1 MSIPE
6 VFFRETIDINRY
18 SNAVSVDLVR
28 TYNDVILLAARKL
41 NAINIRQAK
50 AGEGVVIAPQTKKR
64 LRAIIAQSKSSLDKW
79 SRASSKKM
87 IKEIEGLAKVQA
99 GFIENELK
107 KAVKSGNIPI
117 NSVAISPKYAESFV
131 TTDPTKV
138 NIFTSKQ
145 FTEDDF
151 KKFGSGKFEL
161 TARQGAMQTL
171 PNGETVEKAFRGIA
185 TRQQEGLART
195 IRQGVFSGE
204 STQQIA
210 SRMIGRLEFGQK
222 GSVKQIAQAGGELT
236 KLANHQIQ
244 TIVRTSVNQVQ
255 NQASQ
260 AVYAAN
266 SKVAP
271 KYEYVATLDSR
282 TSPIC
287 KRLDGR
293 KFEYNKGP
301 TPPQHFNCRS
311 TTVPVVDYAGLKKQK
326 GFEDLTPPPK
336 GKVVT
341 RPTGEGTG
349 RVPQD
354 TQYGDWLLG
363 QDKKLKVK
371 TLGNEQ
377 KVRYFERLAK
387 KEGSGQ
393 KAIRKMV
400 REDGSER
407 SLKDLERLYG
417 KPSDITIKIPKP
429 KPVTKPTITITNQ
442 ARLEELAKAAR
453 AAERKAKAELKA
465 IKARDPLQPNIA
477 QLQGINKNNKI
488 QPKDVNDA
496 FNMMDD
502 MEGLAGANA
511 KKLRQFT
518 EQRECFCSWTSGAE
532 IKGRTY
538 DIVNEKTKY
547 LKENAQFRKSLQMA
561 KDRGIKN
568 VKDNAPA
575 FDPITRELNRNNI
588 ERTKVGLSHITE
600 ILDDGLGS
608 SSAWGHGKFRVYATT
623 GRTDAYGFTF
633 QGANHICMKS
643 KPYYRKLKDL
653 KKIKEKVK
661 ESVELAAKGTPQRTA
676 DQGLYRLGYTK
687 AELKK
692 SFLDRKSTVLAE
704 DAWLTTYVH
713 EMGHQIHYVAGRP
726 AMAGTQWIPSR
737 YGGSNYMEQFAETF
751 VQYIFDPVSLKKVS
765 PDAYKWVDDTVA
777 AALKAP
783 I

>member
-6 VFFRETIDINRY
+6 VFFRETIDLNRY
-18 SNAVSVDLVR
+18 SNAVSKDFVQ
-28 TYNDVILLAARKL
+28 TYNDVILTAAKKL
-41 NAINIRQAK
+41 KQIDIRQAE
-50 AGEGVVIAPQTKKR
+50 AGAGVVISPQTRKR
-64 LRAIIAQSKSSLDKW
+64 LRAIIQQSKISLDMW
-79 SRASSKKM
+79 RRETSKKM
-87 IKEIEGLAKVQA
+87 INEIEGLAKVQS

-107 KAVKSGNIPI
+107 KVVKSGSVPI
-117 NSVAISPKYAESFV
+117 NSVAISEKYAKSFV
-131 TTDPTKV
+131 TTDPTRT
-138 NIFTSKQ
+138 NIFTSKE

-151 KKFGSGKFEL
+151 AKFGSGKFEL

-171 PNGETVEKAFRGIA
+171 PNGQTVEKAFRGIA
-185 TRQQEGLART
+185 ENQKDALTRH

-210 SRMIGRLEFGQK
+210 RRMIGRLDFSQK
-222 GSVKQIAQAGGELT
+222 GSVRQIAQAGGELT

-293 KFEYNKGP
+293 KFAYNKGP

-417 KPSDITIKIPKP
+417 KPSAIKPKAKPRPKP
-429 KPVTKPTITITNQ
+429 KPVDEIRSSQVISTPSLDEYLKTNKIAKSSQEFVDDSIDSIEALGGKVAVNTKKMKQYLKKSGTINNVNMMGDRWNYDEAFERIVVKN
-442 ARLEELAKAAR
+442 
-453 AAERKAKAELKA
+453 RKAFDLANKTTEKTYKLYDAAYVSKS
-465 IKARDPLQPNIA
+465 R
-477 QLQGINKNNKI
+477 QGIGYTI
-488 QPKDVNDA
+488 SAFDQPVK
-496 FNMMDD
+496 
-502 MEGLAGANA
+502 
-511 KKLRQFT
+511 
-518 EQRECFCSWTSGAE
+518 SGAFFRNE
-532 IKGRTY
+532 FKFVFTPAGRG
-538 DIVNEKTKY
+538 N
-547 LKENAQFRKSLQMA
+547 
-561 KDRGIKN
+561 
-568 VKDNAPA
+568 
-575 FDPITRELNRNNI
+575 
-588 ERTKVGLSHITE
+588 
-600 ILDDGLGS
+600 
-608 SSAWGHGKFRVYATT
+608 
-623 GRTDAYGFTF
+623 
-633 QGANHICMKS
+633 
-643 KPYYRKLKDL
+643 
-653 KKIKEKVK
+653 
-661 ESVELAAKGTPQRTA
+661 
-676 DQGLYRLGYTK
+676 LGYTSK
-687 AELKK
+687 YCSVVNTSVTASKGALKVTKTAAKDMKKTAERVLENSFNRNLKQRGLPFK
-692 SFLDRKSTVLAE
+692 GDPKRV
-704 DAWLTTYVH
+704 AWTTGNEVDGKFDWINTMIH
-713 EMGHQIHYVAGRP
+713 EIGHQIHFKGN
-726 AMAGTQWIPSR
+726 
-737 YGGSNYMEQFAETF
+737 GGAALGQKFKKMGGINFVTEYSQKNPQELFAESF
-751 VQYIFDPVSLKKVS
+751 VQYILNPEGMEKYAPRL
-765 PDAYKWVDDTVA
+765 YNWVEETVDN
-777 AALKAP
+777 ALKVL
-783 I
+783 

>member
-1 MSIPE
+1 MSTPE
-6 VFFRETIDINRY
+6 VFFRETIDLNRY
-18 SNAVSVDLVR
+18 SNAVSADFVR

-79 SRASSKKM
+79 SKTSTKKM

-99 GFIENELK
+99 GFIEGELK

-117 NSVAISPKYAESFV
+117 NSVAISSKYAESFV

-222 GSVKQIAQAGGELT
+222 GSVRQIAQAGGELT

-271 KYEYVATLDSR
+271 KYEYVATLDSK

-442 ARLEELAKAAR
+442 DKLEEIAKAAR

-518 EQRECFCSWTSGAE
+518 EQREIFCSWTSGAE
-532 IKGRTY
+532 TKGRAY
-538 DIVNEKTKY
+538 AKINEKTKY
-547 LKENAQFRKSLQMA
+547 LKENQQLRRSLQLA
-561 KDRGIKN
+561 KDRGVKN
-568 VKDNAPA
+568 LKEGPS
-575 FDPITRELNRNNI
+575 FDPVSGREIYNNI
-588 ERTKVGLSHITE
+588 ERTKTGLNYITE

-608 SSAWGHGKFRVYATT
+608 SSNWGHSTFTRFVTT
-623 GRTDAYGFTF
+623 GKSDAFGFTF
-633 QGANHICMKS
+633 QGANHINIKS
-643 KPYYRKLKDL
+643 KPYYKKLKDL
-653 KKIKEKVK
+653 KKIRQKVG
-661 ESVELAAKGTPQRTA
+661 ESVEKAAKGTPQRTA
-676 DQGLYRLGYTK
+676 DQGLYRLSYTK
-687 AELKK
+687 AEMKK
-692 SFLDRKSTVLAE
+692 SFLDRRSTVVAD

-713 EMGHQIHYVAGRP
+713 EMGHQIHYAAGRP
-726 AMAGTQWIPSR
+726 VMTGTQWIPSS
-737 YGGSNYMEQFAETF
+737 YGGSNFMEQFAETF
-751 VQYIFDPVSLKKVS
+751 VQYVFDPVSLKKVS
-765 PDAYKWVDDTVA
+765 PDAYKWVDDAVA
-777 AALKAP
+777 AALEAP
-783 I
+783 V

>member
-6 VFFRETIDINRY
+6 VFFRETIDLNRY
-18 SNAVSVDLVR
+18 SNAVSADFVR

-79 SRASSKKM
+79 SRTSTRKM

-99 GFIENELK
+99 GFIEGELK

-117 NSVAISPKYAESFV
+117 NSVAISSKYAESFV

-210 SRMIGRLEFGQK
+210 SRMIGRLEFGQR
-222 GSVKQIAQAGGELT
+222 GSVRQIAQAGGELT

-363 QDKKLKVK
+363 QDKRLKVK

-442 ARLEELAKAAR
+442 DKLEETLKAAR

-465 IKARDPLQPNIA
+465 IKARDPLQPTIA
-477 QLQGINKNNKI
+477 QLQGVSPTGKVKAA
-488 QPKDVNDA
+488 DVNKA
-496 FNMMDD
+496 FDLMDE
-502 MEGLAGANA
+502 MEGLAGENA
-511 KKLRQFT
+511 RKLRQFV
-518 EQRECFCSWTSGAE
+518 EKKQVFCNWSNAREGNIRAGRQKYDYFLNNPQFKKSIQRSLKNSNVIGFTDTYRGMELALENNNFGFMSFEAKKYFTAGGKGRKTMNGMT
-532 IKGRTY
+532 IKGSNH
-538 DIVNEKTKY
+538 IV
-547 LKENAQFRKSLQMA
+547 LKAKSKQKAIKSVKQMQN
-561 KDRGIKN
+561 D
-568 VKDNAPA
+568 VKDAVNYAK
-575 FDPITRELNRNNI
+575 NNQNNPNWD
-588 ERTKVGLSHITE
+588 RSNYW
-600 ILDDGLGS
+600 
-608 SSAWGHGKFRVYATT
+608 SAHGK
-623 GRTDAYGFTF
+623 GRFDEGT
-633 QGANHICMKS
+633 S
-643 KPYYRKLKDL
+643 WLK
-653 KKIKEKVK
+653 
-661 ESVELAAKGTPQRTA
+661 
-676 DQGLYRLGYTK
+676 
-687 AELKK
+687 
-692 SFLDRKSTVLAE
+692 
-704 DAWLTTYVH
+704 TYVH
-713 EMGHQIHYVAGRP
+713 EMGHQVHY
-726 AMAGTQWIPSR
+726 TNNLNKLDSYDWIPSA
-737 YGGSNYMEQFAETF
+737 YGTGNYKERFAETF
-751 VQYIFDPVSLKKVS
+751 VQYIFSPVELKKAS
-765 PDAYKWVDDTVA
+765 PSAYKWIEETLDASLQVVE
-777 AALKAP
+777 KWN
-783 I
+783 

>member
-6 VFFRETIDINRY
+6 VFFRETIDLNRY
-18 SNAVSVDLVR
+18 SNAVSADFVR

-41 NAINIRQAK
+41 NAINIKQAK

-79 SRASSKKM
+79 SKTSTKKM

-99 GFIENELK
+99 GFIEGELK

-117 NSVAISPKYAESFV
+117 NSVAVSSKYAESFV

-222 GSVKQIAQAGGELT
+222 GSVRQIAQAGGEMT

-311 TTVPVVDYAGLKKQK
+311 TTVPVVDYAGLKKRK

-417 KPSDITIKIPKP
+417 KPSAIKAKAKPKP
-429 KPVTKPTITITNQ
+429 KPAPTPQVTPTPTGTSSP
-442 ARLEELAKAAR
+442 AFGTDTLEKYLA
-453 AAERKAKAELKA
+453 
-465 IKARDPLQPNIA
+465 DNNIA
-477 QLQGINKNNKI
+477 KSTQQFVDESIDSLESVG
-488 QPKDVNDA
+488 
-496 FNMMDD
+496 
-502 MEGLAGANA
+502 GLTGKHT
-511 KKLRQFT
+511 KKLRKFLQKSKTINNFNYQGDTYNFNATYQKFAVQNKKAFDDANNTTIRFMDKFNTPFT
-518 EQRECFCSWTSGAE
+518 R
-532 IKGRTY
+532 
-538 DIVNEKTKY
+538 KTKGY
-547 LKENAQFRKSLQMA
+547 VNTVTTNFKK
-561 KDRGIKN
+561 KN
-568 VKDNAPA
+568 VKDLQFKDDIKFMFAPA
-575 FDPITRELNRNNI
+575 GRTCSGYTSNYCTIVNTEVRKGSAKITKSSALKMKNQAKETLRTNKAYSDYWTERDYTKPSPASEIFSNTSANDVSERWFSTMIHEIGHQVHYKGSGAVALGNKFKKMGGMSYVTGYSRKNPREL
-588 ERTKVGLSHITE
+588 
-600 ILDDGLGS
+600 
-608 SSAWGHGKFRVYATT
+608 
-623 GRTDAYGFTF
+623 
-633 QGANHICMKS
+633 
-643 KPYYRKLKDL
+643 
-653 KKIKEKVK
+653 
-661 ESVELAAKGTPQRTA
+661 
-676 DQGLYRLGYTK
+676 
-687 AELKK
+687 
-692 SFLDRKSTVLAE
+692 
-704 DAWLTTYVH
+704 
-713 EMGHQIHYVAGRP
+713 
-726 AMAGTQWIPSR
+726 
-737 YGGSNYMEQFAETF
+737 FAESF
-751 VQYIFDPVSLKKVS
+751 VQYVLNPEEMQNLRSFQKLSEKVLVNF
-765 PDAYKWVDDTVA
+765 KTT
-777 AALKAP
+777 
-783 I
+783 

>member
-64 LRAIIAQSKSSLDKW
+64 LRAIIAQSKTSLDKW

-99 GFIENELK
+99 GFIEGELK

-117 NSVAISPKYAESFV
+117 NSVAVSSKYAESFV

-222 GSVKQIAQAGGELT
+222 GSVRQIAQAGGELT

-287 KRLDGR
+287 QRLDGQI
-293 KFEYNKGP
+293 FDYNKGP

-311 TTVPVVDYAGLKKQK
+311 TTVPVVDFDGLQKKYPTLEK
-326 GFEDLTPPPK
+326 PPATK
-336 GKVVT
+336 LDT
-341 RPTGEGTG
+341 RPSITG
-349 RVPQD
+349 RVPQG
-354 TQYGDWLLG
+354 TPYGNWLLQ
-363 QDKKLKVK
+363 QDRKLQVK
-371 TLGNEQ
+371 TLGNEG
-377 KVRYFERLAK
+377 KVNFFKKLAK
-387 KEGSGQ
+387 REGSGQ
-393 KAIRKMV
+393 AALRKMI
-400 REDGSER
+400 RTDGSER

-417 KPSDITIKIPKP
+417 KPRDITIRTKTP
-429 KPVTKPTITITNQ
+429 KPVAKPV
-442 ARLEELAKAAR
+442 AFERRLVDSSPEQLRKDGRALMNEVGEFDTAKLKKLNDNFRSAAAKSGSNLKPELADKLQADF
-453 AAERKAKAELKA
+453 EKAKNEYLNYRGQILQKFEKLKNKMLETPLSQSQIDGFVKNTKITTWQA
-465 IKARDPLQPNIA
+465 AQKTQIRGYLSEYIRMFNGNGFIAAPNGVPPITKIGKA
-477 QLQGINKNNKI
+477 
-488 QPKDVNDA
+488 
-496 FNMMDD
+496 
-502 MEGLAGANA
+502 
-511 KKLRQFT
+511 
-518 EQRECFCSWTSGAE
+518 QRASNSYWKGQMSTSGGRNYVSKSTTFHE
-532 IKGRTY
+532 ITHSVEVMNPKLNNYMNEWKFNKGFT
-538 DIVNEKTKY
+538 EKTKIQEVIHKKKA
-547 LKENAQFRKSLQMA
+547 LASSGASDLA
-561 KDRGIKN
+561 KK
-568 VKDNAPA
+568 KP
-575 FDPITRELNRNNI
+575 
-588 ERTKVGLSHITE
+588 
-600 ILDDGLGS
+600 
-608 SSAWGHGKFRVYATT
+608 VY
-623 GRTDAYGFTF
+623 
-633 QGANHICMKS
+633 
-643 KPYYRKLKDL
+643 KLKDITHINYDAREKAFVDKYL
-653 KKIKEKVK
+653 DPYMGKIYEPDNFVK
-661 ESVELAAKGTPQRTA
+661 RFGIDGSPEASEVLTMTVQQFADVENMPRVLADHPDLFELIVGMSRAKG
-676 DQGLYRLGYTK
+676 L
-687 AELKK
+687 
-692 SFLDRKSTVLAE
+692 
-704 DAWLTTYVH
+704 
-713 EMGHQIHYVAGRP
+713 
-726 AMAGTQWIPSR
+726 
-737 YGGSNYMEQFAETF
+737 
-751 VQYIFDPVSLKKVS
+751 
-765 PDAYKWVDDTVA
+765 
-777 AALKAP
+777 
-783 I
+783 

>member
-28 TYNDVILLAARKL
+28 TYNDVILIAARKL

-79 SRASSKKM
+79 SKTSSKRI

-185 TRQQEGLART
+185 TRQQERVARI

-210 SRMIGRLEFGQK
+210 SRMIGRLEFNQVGN
-222 GSVKQIAQAGGELT
+222 VKQIAQAGGELT

-417 KPSDITIKIPKP
+417 KPSASKPKAKPKP
-429 KPVTKPTITITNQ
+429 KPVDAIRSSQVISTPS
-442 ARLEELAKAAR
+442 LDEY
-453 AAERKAKAELKA
+453 LKT
-465 IKARDPLQPNIA
+465 
-477 QLQGINKNNKI
+477 NKI
-488 QPKDVNDA
+488 AKSSQEFVDDSIDSIEALGGKVAVNTKKMKQYLKKSKTINNI
-496 FNMMDD
+496 NMMGDRWNYD
-502 MEGLAGANA
+502 EAFERIVVKNKKAFDLANKTTEKTYRLFDSGYVGNA
-511 KKLRQFT
+511 KQ
-518 EQRECFCSWTSGAE
+518 E
-532 IKGRTY
+532 I
-538 DIVNEKTKY
+538 
-547 LKENAQFRKSLQMA
+547 
-561 KDRGIKN
+561 
-568 VKDNAPA
+568 
-575 FDPITRELNRNNI
+575 
-588 ERTKVGLSHITE
+588 
-600 ILDDGLGS
+600 
-608 SSAWGHGKFRVYATT
+608 
-623 GRTDAYGFTF
+623 GFTVAMF
-633 QGANHICMKS
+633 E
-643 KPYYRKLKDL
+643 KP
-653 KKIKEKVK
+653 VK
-661 ESVELAAKGTPQRTA
+661 TSAAFRNEFKFVFTPAGR
-676 DQGLYRLGYTK
+676 GNLGYTSRYCSVVNTSVSSSK
-687 AELKK
+687 GALKVTKTAAKDMKKTAE
-692 SFLDRKSTVLAE
+692 RVLE
-704 DAWLTTYVH
+704 NSYNRNLMQRGLPFKGDPKRVAWTTGNEVDEKFDWINTMIH
-713 EMGHQIHYVAGRP
+713 EIGHQIHFKGIG
-726 AMAGTQWIPSR
+726 GTPLGNKFKKM
-737 YGGSNYMEQFAETF
+737 GGINFVTEYSQKNPQELFAESF
-751 VQYIFDPVSLKKVS
+751 VQYILNPEGMEKYAPRL
-765 PDAYKWVDDTVA
+765 YNWVEETVDN
-777 AALKAP
+777 ALKVL
-783 I
+783 